1 MNLLLVDKYKP
12 KKIEDIQ
19 GNKLQIKRCK
29 KWITD
34 FKNKKDNTKPALLLS
49 GPPGIGKTTLAL
61 LLLEELDYDIIEYN
75 ASDVRNQKL
84 VKHNLQSIIGKISI
98 SSLMGG
104 LKHIGIIMDE
114 VDGMSSGDKGG
125 VSELISFINPNKGK
139 RKKDKID
146 IKYINP
152 IICICNND
160 SEKKMK
166 DLKKECEHIK
176 FVLPSISELYSYAK
190 TIIEKE
196 NIDISEDDILSIVT
210 FCQHDI
216 RKMISIIENIK
227 LSLKN
232 NDKKNIQK
240 ILDSMEQKHKDTY
253 LLTASFNIMNE
264 YQDIDSTSRIY
275 NTDKNMIGLIIHEN
289 IFGFMNNYK
298 IDEFEKINIIKTIF
312 QYMSYSD
319 YFDKEIFTNCNY
331 GFHQLNAVYK
341 CCVPS
346 YLLNQHNKY
355 STLKFTSNDIQ
366 YTKILSKFSL
376 QYNNYKNKIYINRK
390 INNFSNESQNILYSY
405 FIKSIVLN
413 NNILKMDCDKEKIN
427 TKIKFLIE
435 KYELK
440 PEDLEKMY
448 KLILNRAKNTKYD
461 KLYSQLAG
469 KELDKKY
476 FEKYLKLL
484 SI

>member
-1 MNLLLVDKYKP
+1 MSLLLVDKYKP
-12 KKIEDIQ
+12 KKIDDIQ

-29 KWITD
+29 KWLTD
-34 FKNKKDNTKPALLLS
+34 FKNKKVNTKPALLLS
-49 GPPGIGKTTLAL
+49 GPPGIGKTSLAL
-61 LLLEELDYDIIEYN
+61 LLLEELEYDIIEYN

-104 LKHIGIIMDE
+104 LKYIGIIMDE

-139 RKKDKID
+139 KKKDKVNLH
-146 IKYINP
+146 YINP
-152 IICICNND
+152 IICICNNE

-176 FVLPSISELYSYAK
+176 FVLPSISELYSYA
-190 TIIEKE
+190 TIIIEKE

-210 FCQHDI
+210 FSQHDI
-216 RKMISIIENIK
+216 RKMISVIENIK

-232 NDKKNIQK
+232 NDKKNIQS

-253 LLTASFNIMNE
+253 LLTAGFNIMNE
-264 YQDIDSTSRIY
+264 YKDIDSTSRIY

-289 IFGFMNNYK
+289 IFGFINNYK
-298 IDEFEKINIIKTIF
+298 IDESEKFNIIKTIF

-319 YFDKEIFTNCNY
+319 YFDKEIFSNCNY

-346 YLLNQHNKY
+346 YLLNQYNKY

-413 NNILKMDCDKEKIN
+413 NNILKMDYDKEKIN

-448 KLILNRAKNTKYD
+448 KLIINRAKNTKYD
-461 KLYSQLAG
+461 KLYSQLAS

>member
-1 MNLLLVDKYKP
+1 
-12 KKIEDIQ
+12 
-19 GNKLQIKRCK
+19 
-29 KWITD
+29 
-34 FKNKKDNTKPALLLS
+34 
-49 GPPGIGKTTLAL
+49 
-61 LLLEELDYDIIEYN
+61 
-75 ASDVRNQKL
+75 
-84 VKHNLQSIIGKISI
+84 
-98 SSLMGG
+98 
-104 LKHIGIIMDE
+104 
-114 VDGMSSGDKGG
+114 
-125 VSELISFINPNKGK
+125 
-139 RKKDKID
+139 
-146 IKYINP
+146 
-152 IICICNND
+152 
-160 SEKKMK
+160 MK

-176 FVLPSISELYSYAK
+176 FVLPSISELYSYA
-190 TIIEKE
+190 TIIIEKE

-210 FCQHDI
+210 FSQHDI
-216 RKMISIIENIK
+216 RKMISVIENIK

-232 NDKKNIQK
+232 NDKKNIQS

-253 LLTASFNIMNE
+253 LLTAGFNIMNE
-264 YQDIDSTSRIY
+264 YKDIDSTSRIY

-289 IFGFMNNYK
+289 IFGFINNYK
-298 IDEFEKINIIKTIF
+298 IDESEKFNIIKTIF

-319 YFDKEIFTNCNY
+319 YFDKEIFSNCNY

-346 YLLNQHNKY
+346 YLLNQYNKY

-413 NNILKMDCDKEKIN
+413 NNILKMDYDKEKIN

-448 KLILNRAKNTKYD
+448 KLIINRAKNTKYD
-461 KLYSQLAG
+461 KLYSQLAS